1 MLISNEWLKEYVTID
16 DSVSNLAER
25 ITRTGIEVD
34 DLIDY
39 TKDIK
44 NLVVGFVKSKDKH
57 PDADKLNVCQ
67 VDIGEDEP
75 VQIVCGAPNVDAGQ
89 YVIVA
94 KVGGRLPGGIKIKR
108 AKLRG
113 ERSEGMICS
122 LQEIGISSN
131 YIPKSFE
138 SGIYVF
144 SESQVPGTDALQAL
158 YLDDQ
163 VMEFDLTPN
172 RADALSM
179 IGTAYEVAA
188 LYNTKMTKPDT
199 TSNEL
204 ELSANDELTVTIENE
219 DKVPYYSARVVHDV
233 TIEPSP
239 IWMQARLIKA
249 GIRPINNVVDISN
262 YVLLEYGQPLHMF
275 DQDAIGSQ
283 QIVVRQANEG
293 EKMTT
298 LDDTERELLTS
309 DIVITNGQTPIALAG
324 VMGGDFS
331 EVKEQTSNIVIE
343 GAIFDPVSI
352 RHTSR
357 RLNLRSESSSRF
369 EKGIATEFVD
379 EAVDRACYL
388 LQTYANGK
396 VLKDRVS
403 SGELGAFITPIDI
416 TADKINRTIG
426 FDLSQNDIVTI
437 FNQLGFDTEINDDVI
452 TVLVPSRRKDIT
464 IKEDLIEEVARIYGY
479 DDIPSTLPV
488 FDKVTSGQLTD
499 RQYKTRM
506 VKEVLEGAGL
516 DQAITYSLVSKE
528 DATAF
533 SMQQRQTIDLLMPM
547 SEAHA
552 SLRQSLLPHLIEA
565 ASYNVARKNKDVKL
579 FEIGNVF
586 FANGEGELPDQVEY
600 LSGILTGDYVVNQW
614 QGKKETVDFY
624 LAKGVVDR
632 VSEKLNLE
640 FSYRRADIDGL
651 HPGRTAEILLENK
664 VVGFIGELH
673 PTLAADN
680 DLKRTYVFELN
691 FDALMSVSVGYINY
705 QPIPR
710 FPGMSR
716 DIALE
721 VDQNIPAA
729 DLLSTIHAHGGNI
742 LKDTLV
748 FDVYQGEHLE
758 KGKKSIA
765 IRLNYLDTE
774 ETLTD
779 ERVSKVQAEIEA
791 ALIEQGE
798 VVEIGRA
805 HV

>member
-44 NLVVGFVKSKDKH
+44 NLVVGFVKSKEKH

-188 LYNTKMTKPDT
+188 LYNTKMTKPET

-219 DKVPYYSARVVHDV
+219 DKVPYYSARVVHNV

-331 EVKEQTSNIVIE
+331 EVKEHTSNIVIE
-343 GAIFDPVSI
+343 GAIFDSVSI

-452 TVLVPSRRKDIT
+452 TVQVPSRRKDIT

-488 FDKVTSGQLTD
+488 FEKVTSGQLTD

-506 VKEVLEGAGL
+506 VKEVLEGAVL

-533 SMQQRQTIDLLMPM
+533 AMQQRQTIDLLMPM

-691 FDALMSVSVGYINY
+691 FDALMAVSVGYINY
-705 QPIPR
+705 QPIPI

-791 ALIEQGE
+791 ALIEQGA
-798 VVEIGRA
+798 VIR
-805 HV
+805 

>member
-44 NLVVGFVKSKDKH
+44 NLVVGFVKSKEKH

-138 SGIYVF
+138 SDIYVF

-188 LYNTKMTKPDT
+188 LYNTKMTKPET

-331 EVKEQTSNIVIE
+331 EVKEHTSNIVIE

-403 SGELGAFITPIDI
+403 SGELSAFITPIDI

-452 TVLVPSRRKDIT
+452 TVQVPSRRKDIT

-488 FDKVTSGQLTD
+488 FEKVTSGQLTD

-533 SMQQRQTIDLLMPM
+533 AMQQRQTIDLLMPM

-691 FDALMSVSVGYINY
+691 FDALMAVSVGYINY

-721 VDQNIPAA
+721 VNQNIPAA

-791 ALIEQGE
+791 ALIEQGA
-798 VVEIGRA
+798 VIR
-805 HV
+805 

>member
-44 NLVVGFVKSKDKH
+44 NLVVGFVKSKEKH

-144 SESQVPGTDALQAL
+144 SEAQVPGTDTLQAL

-452 TVLVPSRRKDIT
+452 TVQVPSRRKDIT

-488 FDKVTSGQLTD
+488 FEKVTSGQLTD

-791 ALIEQGE
+791 ALIEQGA
-798 VVEIGRA
+798 VIR
-805 HV
+805 

>member
-44 NLVVGFVKSKDKH
+44 NLVVGFVKSKEKH

-144 SESQVPGTDALQAL
+144 SEAQVPGTDALQAL

-188 LYNTKMTKPDT
+188 LYNTKMTKPET

-204 ELSANDELTVTIENE
+204 DLSANDELTVTIENE

-437 FNQLGFDTEINDDVI
+437 FNQLGFDTKINDDVI

-479 DDIPSTLPV
+479 DDIPSTLLV

-673 PTLAADN
+673 PILAADN

-691 FDALMSVSVGYINY
+691 FDALMAVSVGYINY

-791 ALIEQGE
+791 ALIEQGA
-798 VVEIGRA
+798 VIR
-805 HV
+805 

>member
-44 NLVVGFVKSKDKH
+44 NLVVGFVKSKEKH

-144 SESQVPGTDALQAL
+144 SEAQVPGTDALQAL

-188 LYNTKMTKPDT
+188 LYNTKMTKPET

-204 ELSANDELTVTIENE
+204 DLSANDELTVTIENE

-614 QGKKETVDFY
+614 QDKKETVDFY

-632 VSEKLNLE
+632 LSEKLNLE

-673 PTLAADN
+673 PILAADN

-691 FDALMSVSVGYINY
+691 FDALMAVSVGYINY

-791 ALIEQGE
+791 ALIEQGA
-798 VVEIGRA
+798 VIR
-805 HV
+805 

>member
-16 DSVSNLAER
+16 DSVSDLAER

-44 NLVVGFVKSKDKH
+44 NLVVGFVKSKEKH

-75 VQIVCGAPNVDAGQ
+75 VQIVCDAPNVDAGQ

-188 LYNTKMTKPDT
+188 LYNTKMTKPET

-691 FDALMSVSVGYINY
+691 FDALMAVSVGYINY

-791 ALIEQGE
+791 ALIEQGA
-798 VVEIGRA
+798 VIR
-805 HV
+805 

>member
-416 TADKINRTIG
+416 TAEKINRTIG

-791 ALIEQGE
+791 ALIEQGA
-798 VVEIGRA
+798 VIR
-805 HV
+805 

>member
-44 NLVVGFVKSKDKH
+44 NLVVGFVKSKEKH

-144 SESQVPGTDALQAL
+144 SEAQVPGTDALQAL

-188 LYNTKMTKPDT
+188 LYNTKMTKPET

-204 ELSANDELTVTIENE
+204 DLSANDELTVTIENE

-464 IKEDLIEEVARIYGY
+464 IKEDLIEEVARICGY

-614 QGKKETVDFY
+614 QDKKETVDFY

-673 PTLAADN
+673 PILAADN

-691 FDALMSVSVGYINY
+691 FDALMAVSVGYINY

-791 ALIEQGE
+791 ALIEQGA
-798 VVEIGRA
+798 VIR
-805 HV
+805 

>member
-44 NLVVGFVKSKDKH
+44 NLVVGFVKSKEKH
-57 PDADKLNVCQ
+57 PDADKLNICQ

-188 LYNTKMTKPDT
+188 LYNTKMTKPET

-331 EVKEQTSNIVIE
+331 EVKEHTSNIVIE

-452 TVLVPSRRKDIT
+452 TVQVPSRRKDIT

-488 FDKVTSGQLTD
+488 FEKVTSGQLTD

-533 SMQQRQTIDLLMPM
+533 AMQQRQTIDLLMPM

-691 FDALMSVSVGYINY
+691 FDALMAVSVGYINY

-721 VDQNIPAA
+721 VNQNIPAA

-791 ALIEQGE
+791 ALIEQGA
-798 VVEIGRA
+798 VIR
-805 HV
+805 

>member
-16 DSVSNLAER
+16 DSVSDLAER

-44 NLVVGFVKSKDKH
+44 NLVVGFVKSKEKH

-188 LYNTKMTKPDT
+188 LYNTKMTKPET

-464 IKEDLIEEVARIYGY
+464 IKEDLIEEVARINGY

-691 FDALMSVSVGYINY
+691 FDALMAVSVGYINY

-791 ALIEQGE
+791 ALIEQGA
-798 VVEIGRA
+798 VIR
-805 HV
+805 

>member
-16 DSVSNLAER
+16 DSVSDLAER

-44 NLVVGFVKSKDKH
+44 NLVVGFVKSKEKH

-188 LYNTKMTKPDT
+188 LYNTKMTKPET

-565 ASYNVARKNKDVKL
+565 ASYNVARENKDVKL

-691 FDALMSVSVGYINY
+691 FDALMAVSVGYINY

-791 ALIEQGE
+791 ALIEQGA
-798 VVEIGRA
+798 VIR
-805 HV
+805 

>member
-44 NLVVGFVKSKDKH
+44 NLVVGFVKSKEKH

-144 SESQVPGTDALQAL
+144 SEAQVPGTDALQAL

-188 LYNTKMTKPDT
+188 LYNTKMTKPET

-204 ELSANDELTVTIENE
+204 DLSANDELTVTIENE

-309 DIVITNGQTPIALAG
+309 DIVIANGQTPIALAG

-673 PTLAADN
+673 PILAADN

-691 FDALMSVSVGYINY
+691 FDALMAVSVGYINY

-791 ALIEQGE
+791 ALIEQGA
-798 VVEIGRA
+798 VIR
-805 HV
+805 

>member
-44 NLVVGFVKSKDKH
+44 NLVVGFVKSKEKH

-144 SESQVPGTDALQAL
+144 SEAQVPGTDALQAL

-188 LYNTKMTKPDT
+188 LYNTKMTKPET

-204 ELSANDELTVTIENE
+204 DLSANDELTVTIENE

-614 QGKKETVDFY
+614 QDKKETVDFY

-673 PTLAADN
+673 PILAADN

-691 FDALMSVSVGYINY
+691 FDALMAVSVGYINY

-742 LKDTLV
+742 LKYTLV

-791 ALIEQGE
+791 ALIEQGA
-798 VVEIGRA
+798 VIR
-805 HV
+805 

>member
-44 NLVVGFVKSKDKH
+44 NLVVGFVKSKEKH

-75 VQIVCGAPNVDAGQ
+75 VQIVCGSPNVDAGQ

-131 YIPKSFE
+131 YVPKTFE

-144 SESQVPGTDALQAL
+144 SEAQVPGTDALQAL

-204 ELSANDELTVTIENE
+204 ELSANNELTVTIENE

-298 LDDTERELLTS
+298 LDGTERELLTS

-452 TVLVPSRRKDIT
+452 TVQVPSRRKDIT

-488 FDKVTSGQLTD
+488 FEKVTSGQLTD

-506 VKEVLEGAGL
+506 VNEVLEGAGL

-664 VVGFIGELH
+664 IVGFIGELH

-791 ALIEQGE
+791 ALIEQGA
-798 VVEIGRA
+798 VIR
-805 HV
+805 

>member
-44 NLVVGFVKSKDKH
+44 NLVVGFVKSKEKH

-144 SESQVPGTDALQAL
+144 SEAQVPGTDALQAL

-188 LYNTKMTKPDT
+188 LYNTKMTKPET

-204 ELSANDELTVTIENE
+204 DLSANDELTVTIENE

-283 QIVVRQANEG
+283 QIVVRQANDS

-452 TVLVPSRRKDIT
+452 TVQVPSRRKDIT

-488 FDKVTSGQLTD
+488 FEKVTSGQLTD

-691 FDALMSVSVGYINY
+691 FDALMAVSVGYINY

-791 ALIEQGE
+791 ALIEQGA
-798 VVEIGRA
+798 VIR
-805 HV
+805 

>member
-44 NLVVGFVKSKDKH
+44 NLVVGFVKSKEKH

-138 SGIYVF
+138 SGIFVF

-188 LYNTKMTKPDT
+188 LYNTKMTKPET

-239 IWMQARLIKA
+239 IWMQVRLIKA

-293 EKMTT
+293 KKMTT

-331 EVKEQTSNIVIE
+331 EVKEHTSNIVIE

-452 TVLVPSRRKDIT
+452 TVQVPSRRKDIT

-488 FDKVTSGQLTD
+488 FEKVTSGQLTD

-533 SMQQRQTIDLLMPM
+533 AMQQRQTIDLLMPM

-664 VVGFIGELH
+664 VIGFIGELH

-691 FDALMSVSVGYINY
+691 FDALMAVSVGYINY

-791 ALIEQGE
+791 ALIEQGA
-798 VVEIGRA
+798 VIR
-805 HV
+805 

>member
-1 MLISNEWLKEYVTID
+1 MLISNEWLKEYVTIN

-44 NLVVGFVKSKDKH
+44 NLVVGFVKSKEKH

-188 LYNTKMTKPDT
+188 LYNTKMTKPET

-219 DKVPYYSARVVHDV
+219 DKVPYYSARVVHNV

-331 EVKEQTSNIVIE
+331 EVKEHTSNIVIE
-343 GAIFDPVSI
+343 GAIFDSVSI

-452 TVLVPSRRKDIT
+452 TVQVPSRRKDIT

-488 FDKVTSGQLTD
+488 FEKVTSGQLTD

-533 SMQQRQTIDLLMPM
+533 AMQQRQTIDLLMPM

-632 VSEKLNLE
+632 VAEKLNLE

-691 FDALMSVSVGYINY
+691 FDALMAVSVGYINY

-721 VDQNIPAA
+721 VNQNIPAA

-791 ALIEQGE
+791 ALIEQGA
-798 VVEIGRA
+798 VIR
-805 HV
+805 

>member
-44 NLVVGFVKSKDKH
+44 NLVVGFVKSKEKH

-144 SESQVPGTDALQAL
+144 SESQVPRTDALQAL

-188 LYNTKMTKPDT
+188 LYNTKMTKPET

-331 EVKEQTSNIVIE
+331 EVKEHTSNIVIE

-403 SGELGAFITPIDI
+403 SGELSAFITPIDI

-452 TVLVPSRRKDIT
+452 TVQVPSRRKDIT

-488 FDKVTSGQLTD
+488 FEKVTSGQLTD

-533 SMQQRQTIDLLMPM
+533 AMQQRQTIDLLMPM

-691 FDALMSVSVGYINY
+691 FDALMAVSVGYINY

-721 VDQNIPAA
+721 VNQNIPAA

-791 ALIEQGE
+791 ALIEQGA
-798 VVEIGRA
+798 VIR
-805 HV
+805 

>member
-44 NLVVGFVKSKDKH
+44 NLVVGFVKSKEKH

-138 SGIYVF
+138 SGIFVF

-188 LYNTKMTKPDT
+188 LYNTKMTKPET

-204 ELSANDELTVTIENE
+204 ELSVNDELTVTIENE

-239 IWMQARLIKA
+239 IWMQVRLIKA

-331 EVKEQTSNIVIE
+331 EVKEHTSNIVIE

-452 TVLVPSRRKDIT
+452 TVQVPSRRKDIT

-488 FDKVTSGQLTD
+488 FEKVTSGQLTD

-533 SMQQRQTIDLLMPM
+533 AMQQRQTIDLLMPM

-664 VVGFIGELH
+664 VIGFIGELH

-691 FDALMSVSVGYINY
+691 FDALMAVSVGYINY

-791 ALIEQGE
+791 ALIEQGA
-798 VVEIGRA
+798 VIR
-805 HV
+805 

>member
-44 NLVVGFVKSKDKH
+44 NLVVGFVKSKEKH

-144 SESQVPGTDALQAL
+144 SEAQVPGTDALQAL

-188 LYNTKMTKPDT
+188 LYNTKMTKPET

-204 ELSANDELTVTIENE
+204 DLSANDELTVTIENE

-614 QGKKETVDFY
+614 QDKKETVDFY

-673 PTLAADN
+673 PILAADN

-691 FDALMSVSVGYINY
+691 FDALMAVSVGYINY

-729 DLLSTIHAHGGNI
+729 DLLSTIRAHGGNI

-791 ALIEQGE
+791 ALIEQGA
-798 VVEIGRA
+798 VIR
-805 HV
+805 

>member
-16 DSVSNLAER
+16 DSVSDLAER

-44 NLVVGFVKSKDKH
+44 NLVVGFVKSKEKH

-188 LYNTKMTKPDT
+188 LYNTKMTKPET

-691 FDALMSVSVGYINY
+691 FDALMAVSVGYINY

-779 ERVSKVQAEIEA
+779 KRVSKVQAEIEA
-791 ALIEQGE
+791 ALIEQGA
-798 VVEIGRA
+798 VIR
-805 HV
+805 

>member
-44 NLVVGFVKSKDKH
+44 NLVVGFVKSKEKH

-138 SGIYVF
+138 SGIFVF

-188 LYNTKMTKPDT
+188 LYNTKMTKPET

-239 IWMQARLIKA
+239 IWMQVRLIKA

-331 EVKEQTSNIVIE
+331 EVKEHTSNIVIE

-452 TVLVPSRRKDIT
+452 TVQVPSRRKDIT

-488 FDKVTSGQLTD
+488 FEKVTSGQLTD

-533 SMQQRQTIDLLMPM
+533 AMQQRQTIDLLMPM

-664 VVGFIGELH
+664 VIGFIGELH

-680 DLKRTYVFELN
+680 DLRRTYVFELN
-691 FDALMSVSVGYINY
+691 FDALMAVSVGYINY

-791 ALIEQGE
+791 ALIEQGA
-798 VVEIGRA
+798 VIR
-805 HV
+805 

>member
-204 ELSANDELTVTIENE
+204 ELSANDELIVTIENE

-791 ALIEQGE
+791 ALIEQGA
-798 VVEIGRA
+798 VIR
-805 HV
+805 

>member
-44 NLVVGFVKSKDKH
+44 NLVVGFVKSKEKH

-138 SGIYVF
+138 SGIFVF

-188 LYNTKMTKPDT
+188 LYNTKMTKPET

-239 IWMQARLIKA
+239 IWMQVRLIKA

-331 EVKEQTSNIVIE
+331 EVKEHTSNIVIE

-452 TVLVPSRRKDIT
+452 IVQVPSRRKDIT

-488 FDKVTSGQLTD
+488 FEKVTSGQLTD

-533 SMQQRQTIDLLMPM
+533 AMQQRQTIDLLMPM

-664 VVGFIGELH
+664 VIGFIGELH

-691 FDALMSVSVGYINY
+691 FDALMAVSVGYINY

-791 ALIEQGE
+791 ALIEQGA
-798 VVEIGRA
+798 VIR
-805 HV
+805 

>member
-16 DSVSNLAER
+16 DSVSDLAER

-44 NLVVGFVKSKDKH
+44 NLVVGFVKSKEKH

-188 LYNTKMTKPDT
+188 LYNTKMTKPET

-379 EAVDRACYL
+379 EAIDRACYL

-691 FDALMSVSVGYINY
+691 FDALMAVSVGYINY

-791 ALIEQGE
+791 ALIEQGA
-798 VVEIGRA
+798 VIR
-805 HV
+805 

>member
-1 MLISNEWLKEYVTID
+1 MISNEWLKEYVTID
-16 DSVSNLAER
+16 DSVSDLAER

-44 NLVVGFVKSKDKH
+44 NLVVGFVKSKEKH

-188 LYNTKMTKPDT
+188 LYNTKMTKPET

-691 FDALMSVSVGYINY
+691 FDALMAVSVGYINY

-791 ALIEQGE
+791 ALIEQGA
-798 VVEIGRA
+798 VIR
-805 HV
+805 

>member
-44 NLVVGFVKSKDKH
+44 NLVVGFVKSKEKH

-188 LYNTKMTKPDT
+188 LYNTKMTKPET

-331 EVKEQTSNIVIE
+331 EVKEHTSNIVIE
-343 GAIFDPVSI
+343 GAIFDSVSI

-452 TVLVPSRRKDIT
+452 TVQVPSRRKDIT

-488 FDKVTSGQLTD
+488 FEKVTSGQLTD

-533 SMQQRQTIDLLMPM
+533 AMQQRQTIDLLMPM

-632 VSEKLNLE
+632 VAEKLNLE

-651 HPGRTAEILLENK
+651 HLGRTAEILLENK

-691 FDALMSVSVGYINY
+691 FDALMAVSVGYINY

-721 VDQNIPAA
+721 VNQNIPAA

-791 ALIEQGE
+791 ALIKQGA
-798 VVEIGRA
+798 VIR
-805 HV
+805 

>member
-44 NLVVGFVKSKDKH
+44 NLVVGFVKSKEKH

-188 LYNTKMTKPDT
+188 LYNTKMTKPET

-204 ELSANDELTVTIENE
+204 ELSANDELIVTIENE

-452 TVLVPSRRKDIT
+452 TVQVPSRRKDIT

-488 FDKVTSGQLTD
+488 FEKVTSGQLTD

-533 SMQQRQTIDLLMPM
+533 AMQQRQTIDLLMPM

-691 FDALMSVSVGYINY
+691 FDALMAVSVGYINY

-791 ALIEQGE
+791 ALIEQGA
-798 VVEIGRA
+798 VIR
-805 HV
+805 

>member
-1 MLISNEWLKEYVTID
+1 MLISNEWLKEYVTIN

-44 NLVVGFVKSKDKH
+44 NLVVGFVKSKEKH

-131 YIPKSFE
+131 YVPKTFE

-144 SESQVPGTDALQAL
+144 SEAQVPGTDALQAL

-179 IGTAYEVAA
+179 IGTAYEVVA

-452 TVLVPSRRKDIT
+452 TVQVPSRRKDIT

-691 FDALMSVSVGYINY
+691 FDALMAVSVGYINY

-791 ALIEQGE
+791 ALIEQGA
-798 VVEIGRA
+798 VIR
-805 HV
+805 

>member
-748 FDVYQGEHLE
+748 FDVYHGEHLE

-791 ALIEQGE
+791 ALIEQGA
-798 VVEIGRA
+798 VIR
-805 HV
+805 

>member
-44 NLVVGFVKSKDKH
+44 NLVVGFVKSKEKH

-158 YLDDQ
+158 YLNDQ

-188 LYNTKMTKPDT
+188 LYNTKMTKPET

-331 EVKEQTSNIVIE
+331 EVKEHTSNIVIE
-343 GAIFDPVSI
+343 GAIFDSVSI

-452 TVLVPSRRKDIT
+452 TVQVPSRRKDIT

-488 FDKVTSGQLTD
+488 FEKVTSGQLTD

-533 SMQQRQTIDLLMPM
+533 AMQQRQTIDLLMPM

-614 QGKKETVDFY
+614 QGKKEAVDFY
-624 LAKGVVDR
+624 LSKGVVDR

-640 FSYRRADIDGL
+640 FSYRRADIAGL

-691 FDALMSVSVGYINY
+691 FDALMAVSVGYINY

-791 ALIEQGE
+791 ALIEQGA
-798 VVEIGRA
+798 VIR
-805 HV
+805 

>member
-44 NLVVGFVKSKDKH
+44 NLVVGFVKSKEKH

-188 LYNTKMTKPDT
+188 LYNTKMTNPET

-331 EVKEQTSNIVIE
+331 EVKEHTSNIVIE

-452 TVLVPSRRKDIT
+452 TVQVPSRRKDIT

-488 FDKVTSGQLTD
+488 FEKVTSGQLTD

-533 SMQQRQTIDLLMPM
+533 AMQQRQTIDLLMPM

-691 FDALMSVSVGYINY
+691 FDALMAVSVGYINY

-721 VDQNIPAA
+721 VNQNIPAA

-791 ALIEQGE
+791 ALIEQGA
-798 VVEIGRA
+798 VIR
-805 HV
+805 

>member
-44 NLVVGFVKSKDKH
+44 NLVVGFVKSKEKH

-131 YIPKSFE
+131 YVPKSFE

-331 EVKEQTSNIVIE
+331 EVKEHTSNIVIE
-343 GAIFDPVSI
+343 GAIFAPVSI

-452 TVLVPSRRKDIT
+452 TVQVPSRRKDIT

-488 FDKVTSGQLTD
+488 FEKVTSGQLTD

-533 SMQQRQTIDLLMPM
+533 AMQQRQTIDLLMPM

-691 FDALMSVSVGYINY
+691 FDALMAVSVGYINY

-791 ALIEQGE
+791 ALIEQGA
-798 VVEIGRA
+798 VIR
-805 HV
+805 